1 MCLIDISKVN
11 AFNYENKCNKNNI
24 ESVQAYDSVWRE
36 GLWVK
41 LGRYGLGG
49 KITTLLQSIYF
60 NDSVRFQDLCRP
72 IYLTRGVKQV
82 NIRD

>member
-1 MCLIDISKVN
+1 MHLIMKINVI
-11 AFNYENKCNKNNI
+11 KNNI

-60 NDSVRFQDLCRP
+60 NDSVRFRVRKDLCRP

-82 NIRD
+82 HIRD